1 MIGGTEIDT
10 AITDVIDTDLAIG
23 MRRPASCCIRDT
35 TSAGGLDNSFEG
47 GYAVR
52 PARTLAA

>member
-10 AITDVIDTDLAIG
+10 AITDVIDIDLAIG
-23 MRRPASCCIRDT
+23 KRRPTSCCIRDT
-35 TSAGGLDNSFEG
+35 PQVEDLMIPLRG